1 MHRPDKSGGNLE
13 RVLRDGDFAL
23 TAETT
28 PTATS
33 DAVPLIERCRPLKG
47 LADAVN
53 VTDGATAKPHLSS
66 LVVAARLAA
75 EGIEPVLQ
83 FTVRDRNRIAL
94 QGDLLGAAACS
105 VPNIL
110 CLSGDDPKRGEEPDA
125 KPVNDLSSTALLALA
140 RKLRDEGKL
149 NAGRAIAVP
158 PRLFIGAADA
168 PVDPKPGWKPEG
180 LLAKV
185 AAGADFVQTQ
195 YCFDLDLLRRYLTL
209 LAAHGIPERVFI
221 LVGIGPLASLAQ
233 AKWMHENLWGVSIPE
248 WIMKRLAAAADQKRE
263 GRRICAELIQ
273 ELATIPGVA
282 GAHLMAPR
290 QEAEMAAAIAES
302 GLLGRRKAIELEEK
316 HREHEHDRSGDKQ
329 RAGGRDH
336 G

>member
-1 MHRPDKSGGNLE
+1 MQFASRSGGALE
-13 RVLRDGDFAL
+13 RVLRTGAFAL

-28 PTATS
+28 PIATA
-33 DAVPLIERCRPLKG
+33 DAAPIVERCLPLKG
-47 LADAVN
+47 IADAVN

-75 EGIEPVLQ
+75 AGIEPVLQ

-94 QGDLLGAAACS
+94 QGDLLGASACG

-149 NAGRAIAVP
+149 NSGREIASP

-168 PVDPKPGWKPEG
+168 PLDPQPGWKPDG
-180 LLAKV
+180 LLAKI

-195 YCFDLDLLRRYLTL
+195 YCFDLALLRRYLAV
-209 LAAHGIPERVFI
+209 LAAHGVPERVFI
-221 LVGIGPLASLAQ
+221 LVGIGPLASAAQ
-233 AKWMHENLWGVSIPE
+233 ARWMHENLWGVSIPD
-248 WIMKRLAAAADQKRE
+248 WITRRLAGAADQKRE
-263 GRRICAELIQ
+263 GRRICAELIE

-290 QEAEMAAAIAES
+290 QEREMAAAIEES
-302 GLLGRRKAIELEEK
+302 GLLRR
-316 HREHEHDRSGDKQ
+316 
-329 RAGGRDH
+329 RATTIPAETARP
-336 G
+336 